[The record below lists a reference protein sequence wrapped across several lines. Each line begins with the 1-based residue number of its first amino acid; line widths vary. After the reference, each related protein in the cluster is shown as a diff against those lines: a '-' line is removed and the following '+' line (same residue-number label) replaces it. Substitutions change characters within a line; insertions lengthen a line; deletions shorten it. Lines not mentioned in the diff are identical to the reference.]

1 MRVIVKPVYELL
13 DVLMYEGMVCDVP
26 LPLLQFRSAGQLAME
41 KEVGHL
47 QVVAALGQ
55 LLDRVAAISQDAAVT
70 IDESYRA
77 LARRRVHEGRV
88 VAHKSEVAVGDLY
101 FAQVFGRY
109 RVMLDGN
116 LVLLPGPVIYNR

>member
-13 DVLMYEGMVCDVP
+13 DVLMDEGMMGYVP
-26 LPLLQFRSAGQLAME
+26 LPVLQFSSGGQLAVE

-47 QVVAALGQ
+47 QVVAALCQ

-77 LARRRVHEGRV
+77 LARCCIHEGRV
-88 VAHKSEVAVGDLY
+88 IAHKPEVAVQDLY